1 VNAVLISTYELGHQ
15 PFGLASPAAWLRARG
30 HCVTC
35 FDLSRESLRDGVI
48 RQADFV
54 AFYVPM
60 HTATR
65 LAARLIESVR
75 CLNPA
80 AHLCVYGLYAPVNEA
95 YFRSLGV
102 QTILGGEFEQRLA
115 EAVARLNGCR
125 GSRLQPRHTSVEQAP
140 ALAAEET
147 ISLDRLNFL
156 LPDRAGL
163 PALKHYA
170 HVAMPDGTSRVAGYT
185 EASRGCKHLCRHC
198 PIVPVYKGA
207 FRIVP
212 REIVLGDI
220 RQQIAAGAAHITFGD
235 PDFLN
240 GPAHAMAIVE
250 ELHREFPAVTYDV
263 TVKVEHLLK
272 HASQLRALRDSGC
285 LFVTTAAE
293 SVDDAVLQRLD
304 KGHTR
309 ADFLAAVKTFRELGI
324 ALQPTFVPFTPWTT
338 LESYRDLLSVIAAQ
352 GLVENVTPIQL
363 GIRLLIPAGS
373 RLLELDEVR
382 RMIGEFDP
390 AGLLYPWKH
399 ADPRLDA
406 LAETVQELASEGEK
420 LKLSRAEIFARIWCT
435 AAAAAGASDA
445 DPAWRLP
452 PLASSAPIPRLSEPW
467 YCCAEPTRE
476 QFVAIGA
483 APQPPAPAHA
493 PSGAGDFL

>member
-1 VNAVLISTYELGHQ
+1 MLTRVVNVVLISTYELGHQ

-30 HCVTC
+30 HQVVC
-35 FDLSRESLRDGVI
+35 FDLSREALRDDAI
-48 RQADFV
+48 RQAGFI

-65 LAARLIESVR
+65 LVARLIEPVCR
-75 CLNPA
+75 INPG
-80 AHLCVYGLYAPVNEA
+80 AHLCVYGLYAAVNEA

-102 QTILGGEFEQRLA
+102 QTILGGEFEDALVR
-115 EAVARLNGCR
+115 AVE
-125 GSRLQPRHTSVEQAP
+125 SRATS
-140 ALAAEET
+140 AAEET
-147 ISLDRLNFL
+147 ISLGRLRFI

-163 PALKHYA
+163 PALKQYA
-170 HVAMPDGTSRVAGYT
+170 HLVLPDGTSRVAGYT

-198 PIVPVYKGA
+198 PIVPVYKGV

-212 REIVLGDI
+212 RDVVLADI
-220 RQQIAAGAAHITFGD
+220 RQQVAAGAAHITFGD

-263 TVKVEHLLK
+263 TIKVEHLLK
-272 HASQLRALRDSGC
+272 HSHEVRILRDSGC

-293 SVDDAVLQRLD
+293 SVDDAVLERLD

-309 ADFLAAVKTFRELGI
+309 ADFLAAVKAFRELGI

-352 GLVENVTPIQL
+352 GLIENVTPIQL

-382 RMIGEFDP
+382 GIVGEFDP

-399 ADPRLDA
+399 PDPRVDA
-406 LAETVQELASEGEK
+406 LAETVQDLASEGDQ
-420 LKLSRAEIFARIWCT
+420 LKQSRAEIFARIWRA
-435 AAAAAGASDA
+435 AAAAAGASDSQ
-445 DPAWRLP
+445 PEWRLP
-452 PLASSAPIPRLSEPW
+452 PLANSAPIPRLSEPW
-467 YCCAEPTRE
+467 YCCAEPTRD

-483 APQPPAPAHA
+483 APAARPPAAAHA
-493 PSGAGDFL
+493 TSGAGDFL